1 MVVEQKQMNVEPL
14 SENEQKET
22 LKRQKL
28 MQEHSKLKQKTDEM
42 NSLKR
47 KQKLAEKV
55 FKNKTNKT
63 V

>member
-1 MVVEQKQMNVEPL
+1 MVVEQKQMNIEPL
-14 SENEQKET
+14 SENEQKEI

-28 MQEHSKLKQKTDEM
+28 VQERSRLKQKTDEM

-55 FKNKTNKT
+55 FKNKTNKA

>member
-14 SENEQKET
+14 SENEQKEI

-28 MQEHSKLKQKTDEM
+28 VQERSKLKQKTDEM

>member
-1 MVVEQKQMNVEPL
+1 MVVKQKQMNVEPL

-28 MQEHSKLKQKTDEM
+28 VQERSKLKQKRNEM

-47 KQKLAEKV
+47 KQKFAEKV